1 MLKADVHVNSAD
13 AVVVTDL
20 VEQLEQLYRV
30 GGLLVRGSN
39 LDRETL
45 LEVHSE
51 VERLVGGLKRI
62 DSLSPKILRRSMIG
76 VFENTGL
83 VRAVDEV
90 LVLAP
95 RSLRGR

>member
-1 MLKADVHVNSAD
+1 MVKVVIHVNSAD
-13 AVVVTDL
+13 AVVVTNL

-30 GGLLVRGSN
+30 GGLLIRGSN
-39 LDRETL
+39 LDKETL

-51 VERLVGGLKRI
+51 VERLVGSLKRI
-62 DSLSPKILRRSMIG
+62 DSLSPKVLRRSMIG

-83 VRAVDEV
+83 VRTVDEV

-95 RSLRGR
+95 RSLGCR

>member
-1 MLKADVHVNSAD
+1 MVKVDIHVNSAN
-13 AVVVTDL
+13 AVVVTNL

-39 LDRETL
+39 FHRETL
-45 LEVHSE
+45 LEVHGE
-51 VERLVGGLKRI
+51 VERLVRSLKRI
-62 DSLSPKILRRSMIG
+62 DSLSPKVFRRSMIR

-83 VRAVDEV
+83 VRAMDEV

-95 RSLRGR
+95 RSLGVR